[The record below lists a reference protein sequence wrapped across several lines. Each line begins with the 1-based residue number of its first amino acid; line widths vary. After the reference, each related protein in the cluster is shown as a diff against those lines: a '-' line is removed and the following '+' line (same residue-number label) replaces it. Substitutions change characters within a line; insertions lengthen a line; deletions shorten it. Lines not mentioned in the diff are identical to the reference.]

1 MSRLN
6 KVIFT
11 ILFILACLFL
21 CSSISNAD
29 SSLFLDNLKFE
40 VQINED
46 ASMNVTEIWDI
57 SISDTNTLYKTFKRD
72 QSRYS
77 SISDFKVSD
86 ITDEEVIF
94 RDINKEMYHVTPN
107 CYYGLIN
114 SDGLYEV
121 AFGVNLENKTDRRKY
136 KIEYKVN
143 DAISKNNDYAELY
156 WQFVGEDFEIDASK
170 IEGEIVLPEK
180 VEDINNIKVWGHT
193 EDLNGVINVI
203 DEQTVKFEV
212 NNFNSGRYVEARVL
226 FPTEMVVASARGSN
240 TDILNDVIEEETKW
254 ANDANA
260 RRAMRDSVKVI
271 ICIAIN
277 VGSLVILVILLRN
290 YKKLKKSTES
300 VEEIKPTQK
309 LDYFRDIPR
318 ENATPSEAV
327 YLIKKAK
334 YGFSPTEI
342 GTIFSSTL
350 LDLSLKKKIEFEV
363 NENAKKKE
371 NIKIKIINYND
382 EELSKD
388 EKEIFD
394 FLKGLCKKN
403 NEITQKELEKKIS
416 NCSPTKIE
424 KFKNNINKYTKKNLI
439 QQKLFDEEREKIF
452 LKLEESTV
460 INFVWTIMAILVTL
474 LGYFLLENIWVAF
487 STILLLISTIINL
500 IKIGALKAKLTPYTQ
515 KGVDEI
521 EEWKGLKKYMEDY
534 SLLNEKKVFD
544 IVLWEK
550 FLVFATAFGI
560 ADKVIKQLKIV
571 YPDIDQS
578 IDLNHY
584 AYFHVMM
591 HTNFSTGFVS
601 SVSSSMSS
609 TYSSGTGGGGGFS
622 GGGGGGRR
630 PVVAEEEDNSSFNY
644 LT

>member
-193 EDLNGVINVI
+193 EDLNGVINAI
-203 DEQTVKFEV
+203 DEQTVKFELDD
-212 NNFNSGRYVEARVL
+212 FNSGKYVEVRVL
-226 FPTEMVVASARGSN
+226 FPTEMIIASARGSN
-240 TDILNDVIEEETKW
+240 TDILNNVIEEETKW

-260 RRAMRDSVKVI
+260 RRAM
-271 ICIAIN
+271 
-277 VGSLVILVILLRN
+277 
-290 YKKLKKSTES
+290 
-300 VEEIKPTQK
+300 
-309 LDYFRDIPR
+309 
-318 ENATPSEAV
+318 
-327 YLIKKAK
+327 
-334 YGFSPTEI
+334 
-342 GTIFSSTL
+342 
-350 LDLSLKKKIEFEV
+350 
-363 NENAKKKE
+363 
-371 NIKIKIINYND
+371 
-382 EELSKD
+382 
-388 EKEIFD
+388 
-394 FLKGLCKKN
+394 
-403 NEITQKELEKKIS
+403 
-416 NCSPTKIE
+416 
-424 KFKNNINKYTKKNLI
+424 
-439 QQKLFDEEREKIF
+439 
-452 LKLEESTV
+452 
-460 INFVWTIMAILVTL
+460 
-474 LGYFLLENIWVAF
+474 
-487 STILLLISTIINL
+487 
-500 IKIGALKAKLTPYTQ
+500 
-515 KGVDEI
+515 
-521 EEWKGLKKYMEDY
+521 
-534 SLLNEKKVFD
+534 
-544 IVLWEK
+544 
-550 FLVFATAFGI
+550 
-560 ADKVIKQLKIV
+560 
-571 YPDIDQS
+571 
-578 IDLNHY
+578 
-584 AYFHVMM
+584 
-591 HTNFSTGFVS
+591 
-601 SVSSSMSS
+601 
-609 TYSSGTGGGGGFS
+609 
-622 GGGGGGRR
+622 
-630 PVVAEEEDNSSFNY
+630 
-644 LT
+644 